1 MSRLGQHSCACKR
14 QKCNS
19 DMLVGPGVGWCQQSV
34 LNSGLLTS
42 SWLRVPFHLCAWNF
56 SMSLAFSGHLSSGC
70 HSGNLIASN
79 KKSSAL
85 PGDFHGGTEHRL
97 WPGSGPISSPE
108 PSIVAMGEMFLSS
121 RPTWYA
127 VFGSLSETG
136 QVNPELQVSVGWK
149 GHLQENLCLVQSRA
163 DDEQPKLIS
172 APCAC
177 QTVSSHANKQTKK
190 TKTDKPKKT

>member
-1 MSRLGQHSCACKR
+1 
-14 QKCNS
+14 
-19 DMLVGPGVGWCQQSV
+19 MLVGPGVGWCQQSV

-85 PGDFHGGTEHRL
+85 PGDFHGGIEHRL

-149 GHLQENLCLVQSRA
+149 GHLQENICLVQSRA
-163 DDEQPKLIS
+163 DDEQPELIS
-172 APCAC
+172 APLCLSNSQQSC
-177 QTVSSHANKQTKK
+177 KQANKENKNRQTKK
-190 TKTDKPKKT
+190 T